1 MRYIINPVLNKKV
14 LNDKDINVNNNN
26 KLSDKN
32 KKVEII
38 NSKEEI
44 ELKNQERLKSLSY
57 DDKANKDVNQNKSAK
72 TMFEEAR
79 TIENNQEKMKKLNNS
94 NSKTRININ
103 IINDYDGSYRSA
115 NHNKDLLSDTD
126 NSLQLDSDKK
136 SRSISKSNSKKK
148 LDS

>member
-14 LNDKDINVNNNN
+14 LNDKDINVNNNI
-26 KLSDKN
+26 KVSDKN